1 MDIPNRGARLP
12 TPGSPVV
19 FLGVMRMIEALGY
32 LKDVGHKKEGTIL
45 KICVPT
51 CSINAE
57 DCRNLALNSGRS
69 GLEDRV
75 DVKISVTQPHLPD
88 ASEVSK

>member
-1 MDIPNRGARLP
+1 
-12 TPGSPVV
+12 
-19 FLGVMRMIEALGY
+19 MIEALGY
-32 LKDVGHKKEGTIL
+32 LKDVSHKKEGTIL

-51 CSINAE
+51 GSISAE

-88 ASEVSK
+88 ASDEGETE